1 MTSWYDKSLFSQIQF
16 QFAHWA
22 NKKPHISNFKCY
34 VVVECMHCVPKVK
47 SSNQSNDILISSMS
61 QCNKLKN
68 YYWKFDIMIKK
79 LIATFSTIL
88 KFYHC

>member
-47 SSNQSNDILISSMS
+47 DSNQPNNILISA
-61 QCNKLKN
+61 KLLSN
-68 YYWKFDIMIKK
+68 R
-79 LIATFSTIL
+79 LLELLL
-88 KFYHC
+88 KIWYHDYETYCYISYNFKVLSL